1 MLTFLVQKSSVIS
14 PLQSVTFFKECSDS
28 EKLRSVM
35 VRVLNAILGF
45 QTAPK
50 PLASG
55 PGNITNFDCSLLPL
69 LLKAFTPSLH
79 RFVEIWYEVFIWC
92 LFSSIGIYV
101 CAALV
106 AFLTLRKHKFGR
118 FYSLMIL
125 LMGFFLPL
133 TLGVVSSASVAFV
146 YKTSRFVFA
155 SSTGW
160 CIRPD
165 PRFSWL

>member
-1 MLTFLVQKSSVIS
+1 MTDSKVYCGFLNKVNQ
-14 PLQSVTFFKECSDS
+14 
-28 EKLRSVM
+28 KLRSSKEESFNFISYFSIQARSCGYSTSAM

-55 PGNITNFDCSLLPL
+55 P
-69 LLKAFTPSLH
+69 
-79 RFVEIWYEVFIWC
+79 EIWYEVFIWC

-133 TLGVVSSASVAFV
+133 TLGVVSSASIAFV

-155 SSTGW
+155 VACT
-160 CIRPD
+160 
-165 PRFSWL
+165 

>member
-1 MLTFLVQKSSVIS
+1 
-14 PLQSVTFFKECSDS
+14 
-28 EKLRSVM
+28 M

-45 QTAPK
+45 QTAK
-50 PLASG
+50 EPLATG
-55 PGNITNFDCSLLPL
+55 PD
-69 LLKAFTPSLH
+69 
-79 RFVEIWYEVFIWC
+79 IWYEVFIWC

-133 TLGVVSSASVAFV
+133 TLGVVSSASIAFV
-146 YKTSRFVFA
+146 YKTSSFEM
-155 SSTGW
+155 STFHAMIWGVGQTVVHALFGYF
-160 CIRPD
+160 R
-165 PRFSWL
+165 LLATL